1 MGDNAVI
8 DTKNTYFYKQKN
20 GFERSRQTADKPHHT
35 KGDYQFAQNKE
46 APLCKGSC
54 REATEGLFFIEF
66 MYFTIP
72 PPRSSAPPFTQGR
85 LGKLAICSF

>member
-1 MGDNAVI
+1 MIYSPTGA
-8 DTKNTYFYKQKN
+8 
-20 GFERSRQTADKPHHT
+20 QTADKPRYI
-35 KGDYQFAQNKE
+35 KVDYQFAQNKE

-66 MYFTIP
+66 MCITIP
-72 PPRSSAPPFTQGR
+72 PPRSSAPPFAQGR